1 MDILSKAN
9 SIVSE
14 YDQIMQQM
22 MDNEIML
29 NQEKMKS
36 LSRQKSSLDES
47 YQLCKKYIELNNQL
61 SDLEEMK
68 NDKEYEDLA
77 KEESIT
83 VNDQLT
89 SIELQ
94 LKKILISDDPNDN
107 KNAIIEIRAG
117 TGGDEAGLF
126 ASDLMRMYSRY
137 AENNSLKIN
146 IMDIHETGVGGLKS
160 ATFSIEGSKAYGMFK
175 YEGGVHR
182 VQRIPKTESGGR
194 VHTSAATVAVLPEAE
209 TAEVEIN
216 DADIKIDTYRASGAG
231 GQHVNKTES
240 AIRLTHIPTGLVVT
254 CQDESSQ
261 HKNKASAMKVLRSR
275 LFALE
280 QEKLN
285 KDRDEMRKSLVSTG
299 DRSAKIRT
307 YNFPQGRIT
316 DHRIK
321 LTQHNLDQVM
331 DGDMI
336 SICQA
341 LITENQLA
349 QLSNLEETS

>member
-22 MDNEIML
+22 MDSNIML
-29 NQEKMKS
+29 NQEKMTS
-36 LSRQKSSLDES
+36 LSRQKSALDES
-47 YQLCKKYIELNNQL
+47 YQLCKQYIDLKNQL
-61 SDLEEMK
+61 AELDEMK
-68 NDKEYEDLA
+68 NDKEYEELA
-77 KEESIT
+77 KEESIE
-83 VNDQLT
+83 VNNNLV
-89 SIELQ
+89 SIEKQ

-137 AENNSLKIN
+137 AENNNLKVK

-160 ATFSIEGSKAYGMFK
+160 ATFSIEGPKAYGVYK

-216 DADIKIDTYRASGAG
+216 DSDIKIDTYRASGAG

-285 KDRDEMRKSLVSTG
+285 KDRDEMRKSLVSTS

-307 YNFPQGRIT
+307 YNYPQGRVT
-316 DHRIK
+316 DHRINLTLHK
-321 LTQHNLDQVM
+321 LEEFLEGEAFDE
-331 DGDMI
+331 MI
-336 SICQA
+336 ESLTLQA
-341 LITENQLA
+341 QEES
-349 QLSNLEETS
+349 LSNLK

>member
-1 MDILSKAN
+1 MDILSKAK
-9 SIVSE
+9 SIVSQYE
-14 YDQIMQQM
+14 DIMKQM
-22 MDNEIML
+22 VDPENVL
-29 NQEKMKS
+29 NQGKIAALAKEKS
-36 LSRQKSSLDES
+36 
-47 YQLCKKYIELNNQL
+47 N
-61 SDLEEMK
+61 LEETFELSKSYVSLKKQLQELSELK
-68 NDKEYEDLA
+68 NDKEYEDLV
-77 KEESIT
+77 KEESEDLLIKILE
-83 VNDQLT
+83 VENKLT
-89 SIELQ
+89 
-94 LKKILISDDPNDN
+94 KILITDDPNDN

-126 ASDLMRMYSRY
+126 ASDLLRMYSRY

-146 IMDIHETGVGGLKS
+146 MMDIHETGVGGLKS
-160 ATFSIEGSKAYGMFK
+160 ATFSVEGPKAYGRFK

-216 DADIKIDTYRASGAG
+216 DSDIKVDTYRASGAG

-240 AIRLTHIPTGLVVT
+240 AIRLTHIPSGLVVT

-261 HKNKASAMKVLRSR
+261 HKNKASAMKVLRAR
-275 LFALE
+275 LFSLE

-316 DHRIK
+316 DHRINYTTHK
-321 LTQHNLDQVM
+321 LQVTLE
-331 DGDMI
+331 GDI
-336 SICQA
+336 DH
-341 LITENQLA
+341 LLEQLKLAEDSA
-349 QLSNLEETS
+349 QIE